1 MTVCL
6 EIRFE
11 ECIALSPAK
20 RKAVEAL
27 ISDCRACDG
36 FDPCLHFDTHLNVDK
51 EMPAW
56 QLAWAESSVD
66 PATAG
71 ALSEYSRGLLAG
83 AACVFAPGRQEGEIS
98 ACVAPVFRRQGI
110 FRHLYSGLA
119 ARLTASGASSALL
132 VCEGGSL
139 PSATVATNLGATLD
153 HSEYRMQASR
163 ERLAAIEAPES
174 LRLVPVSSEDVD
186 MAAELSTVIFGDQPD
201 DARAFTMAELAD
213 QGREQ
218 YIARAAEGPV
228 GMASLARDEDG
239 YWIHGLGVVP
249 ALRNRGFGGAILD
262 AVLVV
267 LLRRG
272 ADSAKLEVDVG
283 NSAAIALYRSR
294 GFENETRADYWR
306 LADPHG
312 R

>member
-6 EIRFE
+6 GICLE
-11 ECIALSPAK
+11 ECVALSPSK

-27 ISDCRACDG
+27 ISDCRAYDG
-36 FDPCLHFDTHLNVDK
+36 FDPCLHFDTHLNVDR

-56 QLAWAESSVD
+56 QLAWAESAVD
-66 PATAG
+66 QAAAG
-71 ALSEYSRGLLAG
+71 VFPEPSRGVLAG

-119 ARLTASGASSALL
+119 ANLAASGVSSALL

-139 PSATVATNLGATLD
+139 PSAAVATRLGAKLD
-153 HSEYRMQASR
+153 RSEYRMQASR
-163 ERLAAIEAPES
+163 EKLAEIKPPEC
-174 LRLVPVSSEDVD
+174 LRLVPVSREDID
-186 MAAELSTVIFGDQPD
+186 EAARLATAIFGDQPD

-218 YIARAAEGPV
+218 YIARAVEGPV
-228 GMASLARDEDG
+228 GMVSLAHDEDG
-239 YWIHGLGVVP
+239 YWIHGLGVLP

-262 AVLVV
+262 TVLIV
-267 LLRRG
+267 LARRG

-306 LADPHG
+306 LADPRG
-312 R
+312 K